1 MSIHP
6 RLLGCLLAVAAS
18 AALLGACAGPASQA
32 DGDRPAGA
40 ATQPSTARSPDA
52 AAPLAPAPGPAPV
65 QAPSRKPPPR
75 MSDPLPPEVL
85 PAPVTVDRSCR
96 TSADC
101 AVKDV
106 GNCCGAYP
114 SCVNRNS
121 RTDPAGVQAECAKR
135 GMASVCGFP
144 DVTGCECVEGR
155 CRDLT
160 GGAVAQ

>member
-1 MSIHP
+1 
-6 RLLGCLLAVAAS
+6 
-18 AALLGACAGPASQA
+18 
-32 DGDRPAGA
+32 
-40 ATQPSTARSPDA
+40 
-52 AAPLAPAPGPAPV
+52 
-65 QAPSRKPPPR
+65 

-85 PAPVTVDRSCR
+85 PAPVAVDRSCR

-101 AVKDV
+101 AVKNV
-106 GNCCGAYP
+106 GNCCGVYP

-121 RTDPAGVQAECAKR
+121 PTDPAGVQAECAKR